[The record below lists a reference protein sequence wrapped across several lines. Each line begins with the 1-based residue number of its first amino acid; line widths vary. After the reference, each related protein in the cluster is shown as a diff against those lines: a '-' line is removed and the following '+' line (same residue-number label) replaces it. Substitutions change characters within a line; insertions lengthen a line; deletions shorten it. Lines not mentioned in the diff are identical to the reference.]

1 MFKSGVSLRRYF
13 LRSTLSVLLIIG
25 LLSGVIELYFMNQH
39 IHLEINDQANL
50 VSKGIQAQISETNS
64 ASDAIEHQIDLRMA
78 QSSKQIASLLEGQ
91 SLADISENEL
101 KNICDQLGLSGITLF
116 AQHGGDIVGVQ
127 STDPAEMGFSFKKV
141 GYLPVGEALLHG
153 EKVNMPGATYSVPN
167 LVVLPIAQSAS
178 HKDKPTFFKYA
189 YYHAPGSSY
198 IIDPYIQ
205 ANEIYQFTKS
215 VGTNVW
221 IDKMEQSNP
230 DIEEMAVLNPKV
242 FADPSL
248 QTKIYPPQKQVVYG
262 HFTYKDAQD
271 IKTLK
276 QMSTNPE
283 KITYTNRE
291 DGHKVYKMFIPIQ
304 NGQVLYVALNYDKL
318 SQSIYRLSVILI
330 VLGLIGLIA
339 LFMITVR
346 YFNRIYEN
354 IQIIKAQIKRLET
367 KDFTARSEVK
377 NGGELS
383 ELSESA
389 NRMVETLQAVLKD
402 TGEQATKTQRL
413 SIMLEADTGKSV
425 EQMYTMSMQETTEG
439 RAATDD
445 VLYFLER
452 VESELANHAQH
463 DNGGL
468 LDEMERIRN
477 LIKKRTE
484 ATTDMTLTL
493 SDLLKSLHDDSSQ
506 LSGIANKLQREL
518 SKFKL

>member
-1 MFKSGVSLRRYF
+1 
-13 LRSTLSVLLIIG
+13 
-25 LLSGVIELYFMNQH
+25 
-39 IHLEINDQANL
+39 
-50 VSKGIQAQISETNS
+50 
-64 ASDAIEHQIDLRMA
+64 
-78 QSSKQIASLLEGQ
+78 
-91 SLADISENEL
+91 
-101 KNICDQLGLSGITLF
+101 
-116 AQHGGDIVGVQ
+116 
-127 STDPAEMGFSFKKV
+127 
-141 GYLPVGEALLHG
+141 
-153 EKVNMPGATYSVPN
+153 
-167 LVVLPIAQSAS
+167 
-178 HKDKPTFFKYA
+178 
-189 YYHAPGSSY
+189 
-198 IIDPYIQ
+198 
-205 ANEIYQFTKS
+205 
-215 VGTNVW
+215 
-221 IDKMEQSNP
+221 
-230 DIEEMAVLNPKV
+230 
-242 FADPSL
+242 
-248 QTKIYPPQKQVVYG
+248 
-262 HFTYKDAQD
+262 
-271 IKTLK
+271 
-276 QMSTNPE
+276 MSTNPE

-354 IQIIKAQIKRLET
+354 IQKIKAQIKRLET